1 MLGLYTINPMAPRAA
16 TLLSLPPDVLVE
28 IFRVLNV
35 HDILVLRR
43 VRCDTG
49 QFALKTGYLN
59 APARRRPVI

>member
-49 QFALKTGYLN
+49 QFAL
-59 APARRRPVI
+59 